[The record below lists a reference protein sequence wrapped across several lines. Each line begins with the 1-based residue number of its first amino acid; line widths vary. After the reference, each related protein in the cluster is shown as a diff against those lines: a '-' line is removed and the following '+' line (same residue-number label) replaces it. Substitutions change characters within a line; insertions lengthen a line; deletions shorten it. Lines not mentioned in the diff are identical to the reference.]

1 MEVTDQ
7 GLKVCFQTWRLQ
19 GQKGYVFLGYK
30 DYTQGND
37 SRLFHRSFQ
46 YPRSKGS
53 MIAWFERMKEKGYD
67 LYWCPRMYPEGKRH
81 GGTALPCNVLYQD
94 LDDLVSPQEAGDKL
108 GKTPSVVWE
117 TSKGSYQAL
126 WYLTEMLSPEEFNQ
140 LNYRVHKTIGSDQG
154 SWHDTKMIRIPGTRN
169 GKPKYDSYSEKER
182 MGILHYNKP
191 KNKVYPKILKVVK
204 DELPQNQTSDL
215 NIEKTSLSFKEL
227 LEKYKGKIPAKTK
240 EFLLIND
247 QVIGYAD
254 RSKIIFG
261 MSKDLFRAGIEDSD
275 VFHLISLSPW
285 GEKYRGSKR
294 RSLITTLKKCKSI
307 VELEAQSEIKQP
319 KESLKHHKRRKSA
332 WEEGEKKRES
342 PDSGFDLEDPDQ
354 ESGGLLNTIKPLS
367 YYENTE
373 MKRHKWL
380 IDNWLVDGNHGM
392 VIGES
397 KAYKSTI
404 LSAMSLSVATGVP
417 LFGKFPVSKQ
427 GKVLIVQME
436 NDSAGTKYT
445 FKAIEDGGDPQYIK
459 EIKEARERLNNEIP
473 IDIYNFTNDMGEG
486 FVLTNEDH
494 RDQLEQYIKKNKP
507 VLVILDP
514 LYLLKGELDVSN
526 PADMEP
532 LLKWVKK
539 IPYMASKDGKTRK
552 TTVVIATHTR
562 KKSNIQG
569 KTNRE
574 LTFEDIMGTQMFS
587 MWWEF
592 AILLYHCAE
601 SRDGKSYL
609 AAKLQTRYMGI
620 SSPKKIIID
629 STVPGKMQFLT
640 TDLIDGDEDE
650 EDKFVILQE
659 LLQKDNC
666 GYSEQSLAN
675 SLGISRGMLKRMI
688 IEGIQK
694 KILIKKSDKKIY
706 LLEVDD

>member
-1 MEVTDQ
+1 MEGIDQ
-7 GLKVCFQTWRLQ
+7 GLEVCFNTWRVQ
-19 GQKGYVFLGYK
+19 GHEGFVFLGYK
-30 DYTQGND
+30 DYTQGDD
-37 SRLFHRSFQ
+37 SRLYHRSFQ

-53 MIAWFERMKEKGYD
+53 MISWAKKMEKKGHD
-67 LYWCPRMYPEGKRH
+67 LYWCPRIYPEAKRH
-81 GGTALPCNVLYQD
+81 GGTALSCNALYQD
-94 LDDLVSPQEAGDKL
+94 LDNLVTPDHAQRIL
-108 GKTPSVVWE
+108 GKRPSVVWE
-117 TSKGSYQAL
+117 TSKGSYQAI
-126 WYLTEMLSPEEFNQ
+126 WYLTELLSPEEFNL

-169 GKPKYDSYSEKER
+169 GKNKYSSYSEEDR
-182 MGILHYNKP
+182 MGKLIVNRKYD
-191 KNKVYPKILKVVK
+191 KVLPRILKVKKV
-204 DELPQNQTSDL
+204 DLPQTSSSDVFIEPSDL
-215 NIEKTSLSFKEL
+215 GFKEL
-227 LEKYKGKIPAKTK
+227 LAKHKGIIPAKAK
-240 EFLLIND
+240 EYLLINE
-247 QVIGYAD
+247 QVIGSAD
-254 RSKIIFG
+254 RSRIIFG
-261 MSKDLFRAGIEDSD
+261 LVKDLYRAKLSDSE
-275 VFHLISLSPW
+275 VFHLINQSPW
-285 GEKYRGSKR
+285 GEKYQGSKR
-294 RSLITTLKKCKSI
+294 RSLITTMKKCKALI
-307 VELEAQSEIKQP
+307 ELELQKQGDS
-319 KESLKHHKRRKSA
+319 KDKKSIKHHKKRKSA
-332 WEEGEKKRES
+332 WEENEKKHE
-342 PDSGFDLEDPDQ
+342 PQGE
-354 ESGGLLNTIKPLS
+354 EGEYEEEKGGLLNTIKPLS
-367 YYENTE
+367 YYETTE
-373 MKRHKWL
+373 MERHKWL

-417 LFGKFPVSKQ
+417 LFGKFPVTKQ

-436 NDSAGTKYT
+436 NDSAGTKYA
-445 FKAIEDGGDPQYIK
+445 FKSIEEGGDPQYIR
-459 EIKEARERLNNEIP
+459 EIKEARERLHNEIP

-562 KKSNIQG
+562 KKANIQG

-601 SRDGKSYL
+601 SRDGRSYL

-629 STVPGKMQFLT
+629 STIPGKMQFLT
-640 TDLIDGDEDE
+640 TDLIDGAEEE

-659 LLQKDNC
+659 MLQRDNS

-675 SLGISRGMLKRMI
+675 SLGVSRSLIKRMV

-694 KILIKKSDKKIY
+694 KILIKRSDKKVY
-706 LLEVDD
+706 LIEGGDD